1 MMQRVL
7 IAIGAGL
14 AAAILFVVPVKGT
27 AMAMFVAIL
36 SALPIMIAGLG
47 FGQASALIAGGIG
60 AVLISLFL
68 TPIFGGAFLASVALP
83 SWWLARQASLCRTGD
98 DGKVV
103 WYPISLL
110 LGWIVA
116 LSIAMTLAIIGLAI
130 MQAGGYQDFT
140 ESSVRR
146 IAPALEGV
154 LSNNILPGNFTRED
168 FARLIVGLMPAV
180 MAGWAVVSLALNLWL
195 AGRVVLISQLLTR
208 TWEDLPE
215 HLALPLQARH
225 FFIIGLLGCLI
236 DGPIR
241 MVGST
246 IAAAIGVAYAFQG
259 LAAVHFISRGSSAR
273 TPILMGVYFT
283 VLVMLPWPLIFATIT
298 GLIETVYP
306 LRRPKTPP
314 RNPPLTPIN

>member
-14 AAAILFVVPVKGT
+14 AAAILFVVPAKGT
-27 AMAMFVAIL
+27 AMAMFVAVL

-47 FGQASALIAGGIG
+47 FGQATALIAGGIG
-60 AVLISLFL
+60 AILISIFL
-68 TPIFGGAFLASVALP
+68 IPLFGGAFLVSVALP
-83 SWWLARQASLCRTGD
+83 SWWLARQASLCRTD
-98 DGKVV
+98 EDGTIV

-116 LSIAMTLAIIGLAI
+116 LAIAMTLAIMGLAI
-130 MQAGGYQDFT
+130 MQAGGYT
-140 ESSVRR
+140 EFIETSVRR
-146 IAPALEGV
+146 LGPALDGV
-154 LSNNILPGNFTRED
+154 LGANILPASFSRED
-168 FARLIVGLMPAV
+168 FARLIVGLMPSV
-180 MAGWAVVSLALNLWL
+180 MAGWAAASLALNLWL

-225 FFIIGLLGCLI
+225 FFIIGLIGCLI

-259 LAAVHFISRGSSAR
+259 LAAVHYISRGSAAR

-283 VLVMLPWPLIFATIT
+283 VMVMLPWPLIFAAIT

-314 RNPPLTPIN
+314 KNPPLTPIN